1 MKKSIVEIIK
11 MSPQQLEQFLKPIIK
26 KERLKYNYIDL
37 PDDTYLNIF
46 YDINNGTSFCSE
58 YIDIEEIITEYN
70 KKYIK
75 DTLRK
80 EKESIELTN
89 QFIAKNISLEK
100 EYKKNMLSFGKLIK
114 FFAEFNYYP
123 SPDFIMELIN
133 KNDIL
138 DELLQKLVENN
149 LEALQKYDISLTFK
163 DDISINFIELYCSKN
178 SIKIQQDYQLEEEYM
193 EILDDD
199 TNSFYINNSIKMY
212 LQEINKPILTKEQER
227 ELAFKIKDGDESAK
241 KLFIE
246 RNLKLV
252 VSIAKKYTI
261 SGIPFLDLIQE
272 GNLGLIKAVD
282 RFDITKGYKFST
294 YATWWIKQA
303 IQRGIEYKGRNI
315 RLPSYLHER
324 MRKYNEAKK
333 ILSNTLNREPT
344 PEELSKEFNIPIDTV
359 LKLNQI
365 QDDTVSL
372 NKIINDENGNELEQF
387 INDKSTTIDK
397 NIMEND
403 LRDTVEQLINKSNL
417 TEREIGVLKLR
428 FGFYDD
434 HKPTLEEVGKIY
446 GVSRERIRQIQ
457 ERALKKLRKSKN
469 INNFAIY
476 MDNPDEAMKNIEEFR
491 SKENKKSKK
500 KLNINEEKDNN
511 KTIDNEKEN
520 SIDISKSKGFQEFAR
535 TRSLEEYLILT
546 LKLGYFQDKCF
557 STDKIANF
565 LGVDKEYVIDVTK
578 RALDAYKEKL
588 SQGLDE
594 ATIKEGD
601 SKKLYK

>member
-1 MKKSIVEIIK
+1 M
-11 MSPQQLEQFLKPIIK
+11 P
-26 KERLKYNYIDL
+26 N
-37 PDDTYLNIF
+37 
-46 YDINNGTSFCSE
+46 
-58 YIDIEEIITEYN
+58 
-70 KKYIK
+70 
-75 DTLRK
+75 
-80 EKESIELTN
+80 
-89 QFIAKNISLEK
+89 
-100 EYKKNMLSFGKLIK
+100 
-114 FFAEFNYYP
+114 
-123 SPDFIMELIN
+123 
-133 KNDIL
+133 
-138 DELLQKLVENN
+138 
-149 LEALQKYDISLTFK
+149 
-163 DDISINFIELYCSKN
+163 
-178 SIKIQQDYQLEEEYM
+178 
-193 EILDDD
+193 
-199 TNSFYINNSIKMY
+199 
-212 LQEINKPILTKEQER
+212 
-227 ELAFKIKDGDESAK
+227 
-241 KLFIE
+241 
-246 RNLKLV
+246 
-252 VSIAKKYTI
+252 
-261 SGIPFLDLIQE
+261 
-272 GNLGLIKAVD
+272 
-282 RFDITKGYKFST
+282 
-294 YATWWIKQA
+294 
-303 IQRGIEYKGRNI
+303 
-315 RLPSYLHER
+315 YLHER

-434 HKPTLEEVGKIY
+434 HKPTLEEVGEIY
-446 GVSRERIRQIQ
+446 GVSRKRIRQIQ

-520 SIDISKSKGFQEFAR
+520 SIDISKNKGFQEFAR

>member
-1 MKKSIVEIIK
+1 MKKSIAEIIK
-11 MSPQQLEQFLKPIIK
+11 MSPQQLEQFLKLIIK

-199 TNSFYINNSIKMY
+199 TNNFYINNSIKMY

-303 IQRGIEYKGRNI
+303 IQSGIVDKGRNI
-315 RLPSYLHER
+315 RLPRYLHER
-324 MRKYNEAKK
+324 MRKYNESKK
-333 ILSNTLNREPT
+333 SLSTKLNREPT
-344 PEELSKEFNIPIDTV
+344 PEELSKEFNIPIDTIF
-359 LKLNQI
+359 KLNQI

-387 INDKSTTIDK
+387 INDEGTTIDK
-397 NIMEND
+397 NIIEND

-434 HKPTLEEVGKIY
+434 HKPTLEEVGEIY

>member
-476 MDNPDEAMKNIEEFR
+476 MDNPDGAMKNIEEFR

-520 SIDISKSKGFQEFAR
+520 SIDISKNKGFQEFAR